1 MDTTNMYTPN
11 MYKGEFNLLAG
22 EKKLIIRALKNAEG
36 SVKVA
41 HHLLCP
47 ENKPYGYTGLLR
59 VIYKHQIDSH
69 SYKKHRL
76 NGKK

>member
-1 MDTTNMYTPN
+1 MADKLYTPE
-11 MYKGEFNLLAG
+11 MYRGEFNLFAG
-22 EKKLIIRALKNAEG
+22 EKRVIIRALKKSAG
-36 SVKVA
+36 SVKKA
-41 HHLLCP
+41 HQLLCP